1 MPSFDIP
8 LSGLNADSTALN
20 TIANNLANMNT
31 TGFKAQTTTFSDL
44 LSQNLGSSGS
54 GNPIQVGTG
63 VQVASN
69 STDFTT
75 GNITSGVY
83 SDAAINGTGF
93 FVLDGGGGAQLLTR
107 DGNFT
112 VSNNGTLESA
122 GGQAVMGYAAVN
134 GVVNS
139 SGTVTDIN
147 IPTGEV
153 MKPFATTTFSITQNL
168 QSTTPAGGT
177 TSSTEKVFDSLG
189 NSYDATVTY
198 TNIST
203 PTTPNTWSYNIV
215 LPETLTP
222 NTSVPGTVTYSF
234 GIGATVDP
242 GTNLEISGPTAGGG
256 TATTA
261 VLAPAPGETLATYV
275 GALTVPAVPG
285 PPAIPAVPAT
295 GIYAQLEAAGILDA
309 GPGSVSLTA
318 TGNVLTITG
327 ATATSGSVIQ
337 DAAASAGASGTL
349 TFDSSGNLI
358 SPAADISG
366 ITFSGLAD
374 GAAPMDMTWNLFGT
388 DGASN
393 LSQNSA
399 ASSQSAQDQN
409 GYAAGEYQ
417 TFSIGSDGT
426 LTASYSNG
434 QNQAIGQLAVATV
447 NNQQGLSSV
456 GSDDYQATSTSG
468 GASMGVAGT
477 GGRGAIE
484 GGDTEASNVNISQ
497 EFSDLI
503 VAQRAFEANSKAVT
517 TFDTVTQETINMIH

>member
-31 TGFKAQTTTFSDL
+31 TGYKAQTTTFSDL
-44 LSQNLGSSGS
+44 LSQNLGTSGS

-93 FVLDGGGGAQLLTR
+93 FVLDGGGGEQLLTR

-112 VSNNGTLESA
+112 VGDKGTLEGA
-122 GGQAVMGYAAVN
+122 GGQAVMGYTATN

-139 SGTVTDIN
+139 SGTVSDIN
-147 IPTGEV
+147 IPTGQV

-168 QSTTPAGGT
+168 QSTTPTGGT
-177 TSSTEKVFDSLG
+177 TASTEKVFDSLG
-189 NSYDATVTY
+189 NSFDASVTY
-198 TNIST
+198 KNIST
-203 PTTPNTWSYNIV
+203 PTTPNTWTYNIV
-215 LPETLTP
+215 LPQNLTAD
-222 NTSVPGTVTYSF
+222 NSVANAISYSF
-234 GIGATVDP
+234 GVGATVDP
-242 GTNLEISGPTAGGG
+242 ATNLEISGPTAGGG

-261 VLAPAPGETLATYV
+261 VLAPTPGESLATYV
-275 GALTVPAVPG
+275 GAATVPANPG
-285 PPAIPAVPAT
+285 PPPMPAIPAT
-295 GIYAQLEAAGILDA
+295 GLYAQLEAVGIT
-309 GPGSVSLTA
+309 GVTLTS

-327 ATATSGSVIQ
+327 ATATGGSVIQ

-374 GAAPMDMTWNLFGT
+374 GAAPIDMTWNLFGT
-388 DGASN
+388 NGTSS

-399 ASSQSAQDQN
+399 SSSQSAQNQN
-409 GYAAGEYQ
+409 GYAAGEFN
-417 TFSIGSDGT
+417 TFTIGADGT
-426 LTASYSNG
+426 ITGIYSNG

-456 GSDDYQATSTSG
+456 GSDDYKTTSSSG

-477 GGRGAIE
+477 GGRGTIE
-484 GGDTEASNVNISQ
+484 GGETEASNVNISQ
-497 EFSDLI
+497 EFSNLI

>member
-1 MPSFDIP
+1 M
-8 LSGLNADSTALN
+8 
-20 TIANNLANMNT
+20 
-31 TGFKAQTTTFSDL
+31 
-44 LSQNLGSSGS
+44 
-54 GNPIQVGTG
+54 
-63 VQVASN
+63 
-69 STDFTT
+69 
-75 GNITSGVY
+75 
-83 SDAAINGTGF
+83 
-93 FVLDGGGGAQLLTR
+93 
-107 DGNFT
+107 
-112 VSNNGTLESA
+112 
-122 GGQAVMGYAAVN
+122 
-134 GVVNS
+134 
-139 SGTVTDIN
+139 
-147 IPTGEV
+147 
-153 MKPFATTTFSITQNL
+153 
-168 QSTTPAGGT
+168 
-177 TSSTEKVFDSLG
+177 
-189 NSYDATVTY
+189 TY

-203 PTTPNTWSYNIV
+203 PATPNTWSYNIV

-222 NTSVPGTVTYSF
+222 NTSVANTVTYSF
-234 GIGATVDP
+234 GAGATVDP
-242 GTNLEISGPTAGGG
+242 GTNLEISGPTAAGG

-261 VLAPAPGETLATYV
+261 VLAPTPGETLATYV
-275 GALTVPAVPG
+275 GAATVPAVPG
-285 PPAIPAVPAT
+285 PPAVPAVPAT
-295 GIYAQLEAAGILDA
+295 GLYAQLEAAGILDA

-374 GAAPMDMTWNLFGT
+374 GADPMDMTWNLFGANGT
-388 DGASN
+388 SN

-399 ASSQSAQDQN
+399 ASSQSAQSQN

>member
-44 LSQNLGSSGS
+44 LSQNLGTSGS

-63 VQVASN
+63 VQVATN

-83 SDAAINGTGF
+83 SDAAINGAGF
-93 FVLDGGGGAQLLTR
+93 FVLNGGGGEELLTR
-107 DGNFT
+107 DGNFS
-112 VSNNGTLESA
+112 VSNNGTLVNA
-122 GGQAVMGYAAVN
+122 GGQAVMGYGAVN

-139 SGTVTDIN
+139 SGTVSDIT
-147 IPTGEV
+147 IPTGQV
-153 MKPFATTTFSITQNL
+153 MKPSATTTFSITQNL
-168 QSTTPAGGT
+168 QSTTPPTGT
-177 TSSTEKVFDSLG
+177 TTSTQTVYDSLG
-189 NSYDATVTY
+189 NSFDATVTY

-203 PTTPNTWSYNIV
+203 AATPNTWTYNIT

-222 NTSVPGTVTYSF
+222 NTSVANAVSYSF
-234 GIGATVDP
+234 GTGATVDP
-242 GTNLEISGPTAGGG
+242 GTNLEISGPAAGGG
-256 TATTA
+256 TATTS
-261 VLAPAPGETLATYV
+261 VLAPALGESLASYV
-275 GALTVPAVPG
+275 GALAVPAGAGGNP
-285 PPAIPAVPAT
+285 PAVPAS
-295 GIYAQLEAAGILDA
+295 GLYAQLAAAGIT
-309 GPGSVSLTA
+309 GVTLTSA
-318 TGNVLTITG
+318 GNVLTITG

-337 DAAASAGASGTL
+337 DAAASAGAGGTL
-349 TFDSSGNLI
+349 TFDSNGNLI
-358 SPAADISG
+358 SPAADVSG
-366 ITFSGLAD
+366 ITFGGLAD
-374 GAAPMDMTWNLFGT
+374 GAAPINLTWNLFG
-388 DGASN
+388 SN
-393 LSQNSA
+393 GTSSLSQNSA

-447 NNQQGLSSV
+447 NNQQGLSSL
-456 GSDDYQATSTSG
+456 GSDGYQATSASG